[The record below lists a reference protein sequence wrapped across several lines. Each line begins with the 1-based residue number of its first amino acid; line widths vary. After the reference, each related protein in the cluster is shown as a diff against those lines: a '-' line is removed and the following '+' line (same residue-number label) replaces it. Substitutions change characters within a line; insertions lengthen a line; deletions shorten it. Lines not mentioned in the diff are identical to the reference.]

1 MNLQFGQDPVGKT
14 HLCSLQFHQ
23 LAAAEFTLC
32 CLTCKASKLI
42 LDADEISAQGVD
54 Q

>member
-1 MNLQFGQDPVGKT
+1 MNLQFGQDLMGMA

-23 LAAAEFTLC
+23 LAAGESTLC
-32 CLTCKASKLI
+32 CLICKASKLI